1 MRVLA
6 AGGDRA
12 EAVRAYNQCR
22 DLLQRELGV
31 APSAE
36 TEALYREISGNS
48 RPSP

>member
-22 DLLQRELGV
+22 DLLQRELAV

-36 TEALYREISGNS
+36 TEALFREIAG
-48 RPSP
+48 